1 MAMSTDTP
9 NLPPANERPLPSVA
23 SCASREQL
31 LALTESV
38 PVSLACFDVKTL
50 RFVYSNARF
59 ARLVGQDQAALI
71 GMNFVEAAGEEI
83 AASATPFVK
92 KLLEARQT
100 IKFEYRLP
108 RKERNTLW
116 FDVHLVPDKS
126 AYDADGEI
134 VLCYVLMSNVTSN
147 RQAIKE
153 AHDATVRLRKFMEA
167 STEGMVFHDGGKIV
181 DVNPPLLRMLDYA
194 YEELVGQSPLKFI
207 APDAQ
212 AESVAAIALSREA
225 TYDSALV
232 HRNGSRIP
240 VQFSSRN
247 LQWDGKAV
255 RMTIVRDMTER
266 MADAARIHFLAMHD
280 ALTGL
285 ANRTQLNERLE
296 LLLDGAGETQT
307 QPAVLFIDIDHFK
320 RINDSLG
327 HAAGDELL
335 VTFAERLKVE
345 CGDEALLSRLG
356 GDEFV
361 VVHKQGSNR
370 EVIATFGERLLNALA
385 RPLNIE
391 GRRMSVTA
399 SMGIAQFPED
409 GRSVTALLK
418 NADAAMYLAKS
429 QGRATLRFFD
439 PSLARAAD
447 QALTIEAQL
456 GEAIRNGEF
465 ELFYQPQVSEPDG
478 VLIGVEALIRWQHPE
493 FGLIG
498 PTQFINVAEGLQLIT
513 PIGQWVL
520 DEALGQIKIWEAAGW
535 REPRVAVNLSSV
547 QFRAANFVE
556 SVLDALRRHGLVGAN
571 LELELTERMLM
582 QDGDDTATTLAALTA
597 AGIGLAIDDFGTGY
611 SSLSHLRTLPIDRLK
626 IDQSFVR
633 ELTDSR
639 DCFAITEATIRLA
652 SSLGMLTIAE
662 GVETEAQRTILRRMH
677 VHATQGFLIA
687 RPMNASD
694 FKTWLQTAVFKS

>member
-1 MAMSTDTP
+1 MSADSSG
-9 NLPPANERPLPSVA
+9 LPIKAAVPAPVA
-23 SCASREQL
+23 ALSATREQL
-31 LALTESV
+31 RALTENV
-38 PVSLACFDVKTL
+38 PASLACFDVKTL

-59 ARLVGQDQAALI
+59 ARLVQQDQAALV
-71 GMNFVEAAGEEI
+71 GMNFAEAAGAEI
-83 AASATPFVK
+83 ADTALPFVK
-92 KLLEARQT
+92 KMLEQRQS
-100 IKFEYRLP
+100 IKFEYQLP
-108 RKERNTLW
+108 RKDRSGLW
-116 FDVHLVPDKS
+116 FDVHLVPDVG
-126 AYDADGEI
+126 AEGEI
-134 VLCYVLMSNVTSN
+134 SLCYVLMSNITSH
-147 RQAIKE
+147 REAIKE
-153 AHDATVRLRKFMEA
+153 AHDAVERLRKFMEA

-181 DVNPPLLRMLDYA
+181 DVNPPLLRMIDYTYA
-194 YEELVGQSPLKFI
+194 EVVGQSPLKFI
-207 APDAQ
+207 APDAR
-212 AESVAAIALSREA
+212 AEAIAAIAVSRET
-225 TYDSALV
+225 TYDSALI

-247 LQWDGKAV
+247 LQWKGESV
-255 RMTIVRDMTER
+255 RMSIVRDMSER

-296 LLLDGAGETQT
+296 LLLDGATETQAKL
-307 QPAVLFIDIDHFK
+307 AVFFIDIDHFK

-335 VTFAERLKVE
+335 VTFAERLKTA
-345 CGDEALLSRLG
+345 CSDEALLSRLG
-356 GDEFV
+356 GDEFI
-361 VVHKQGSNR
+361 VVHKQGGNR
-370 EVIATFGERLLNALA
+370 ALLAAFGERLLDTLA

-399 SMGIAQFPED
+399 SIGVAQFPDD
-409 GRSVTALLK
+409 GRSVMALLK

-429 QGRATLRFFD
+429 QGRAMLRFFD

-447 QALTIEAQL
+447 QALTIESQL
-456 GEAIRNGEF
+456 GDAIRNGEF
-465 ELFYQPQVSEPDG
+465 ELFYQPQVSEPEG
-478 VLIGVEALIRWQHPE
+478 VLIGVEALIRWRHPE
-493 FGLIG
+493 LGLIG
-498 PTQFINVAEGLQLIT
+498 PAQFIAVAEGLQLMT
-513 PIGQWVL
+513 PMGQWVL
-520 DEALGQIKIWEAAGW
+520 DEALSQIKTWKAAGW
-535 REPRVAVNLSSV
+535 SEPRVAVNLSSV
-547 QFRAANFVE
+547 QFRAANFVA
-556 SVLDALRRHGLVGAN
+556 SVLDALRRHNLSGAN

-582 QDGDDTATTLAALTA
+582 HESDDTATTLAALTA

-687 RPMNASD
+687 HPMSASD
-694 FKTWLQTAVFKS
+694 FNVWLQTALFKS